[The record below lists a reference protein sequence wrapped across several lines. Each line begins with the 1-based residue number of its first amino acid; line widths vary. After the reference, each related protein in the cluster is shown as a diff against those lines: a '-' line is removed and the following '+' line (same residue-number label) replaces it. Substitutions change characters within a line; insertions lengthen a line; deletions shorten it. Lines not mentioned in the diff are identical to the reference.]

1 MYFAYLILHI
11 AIMFENFSKKFYLIM
26 RWGFAAC
33 AACISSITTDAPVA
47 ERHNSGKYLLISL
60 NALKTKRK
68 LQNMILQYQYVI
80 KL

>member
-1 MYFAYLILHI
+1 
-11 AIMFENFSKKFYLIM
+11 MFENFSIKFYLMI

-33 AACISSITTDAPVA
+33 AVCISSITTDAPVA
-47 ERHNSGKYLLISL
+47 ERHDSGKYSLISL

-68 LQNMILQYQYVI
+68 LQNMILRYQYVI